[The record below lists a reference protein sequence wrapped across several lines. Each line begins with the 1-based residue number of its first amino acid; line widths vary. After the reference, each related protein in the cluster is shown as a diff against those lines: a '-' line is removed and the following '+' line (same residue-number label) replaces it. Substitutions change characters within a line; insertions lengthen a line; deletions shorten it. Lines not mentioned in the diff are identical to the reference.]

1 MLAVQCTAETAVLLS
16 YSSKSPASEQ
26 RRFIARRTLEGCWTA
41 RSTVL
46 QKAAQNYDQVI
57 KLQASPPRGC
67 AAKKRWGNFKV
78 AQAFLPVLAVQFTAE
93 TAVLLFRSSKN
104 PVSEQRRFIPRR
116 TVLCA
121 VQLPRTSD

>member
-1 MLAVQCTAETAVLLS
+1 MLAVQFTAETAVLLS

-57 KLQASPPRGC
+57 ERDEGKDKAKDKGLVRHG
-67 AAKKRWGNFKV
+67 AAAN
-78 AQAFLPVLAVQFTAE
+78 
-93 TAVLLFRSSKN
+93 
-104 PVSEQRRFIPRR
+104 
-116 TVLCA
+116 
-121 VQLPRTSD
+121 